1 MSSQTSP
8 ERALFLLAKKP
19 FRHEG
24 RDWWVYLLDS
34 SRLPDSG
41 TRTLVFFAADTGE
54 RRAFSWHSD
63 VLGLDEIEDALL
75 IARLEAA
82 TPF

>member
-1 MSSQTSP
+1 M
-8 ERALFLLAKKP
+8 FLLAKKP
-19 FRHEG
+19 FRHDS

-41 TRTLVFFAADTGE
+41 TRTLVFSAADTGE
-54 RRAFSWHSD
+54 RRAFSWDSD
-63 VLGLDEIEDALL
+63 VLGLDEIDDALL

-82 TPF
+82 TAF

>member
-1 MSSQTSP
+1 MI
-8 ERALFLLAKKP
+8 LLAKKQI
-19 FRHEG
+19 RHDA

-34 SRLPDSG
+34 STLPDSG

-54 RRAFSWHSD
+54 RRAFSWDSD
-63 VLGLDEIEDALL
+63 VLGLDEIDDALL

-82 TPF
+82 TKF